1 MLFNSIDFLV
11 IFLPITFIV
20 FHTVPRQLRLIV
32 LIAAS
37 FVFYASSGLIPF
49 YFMCLSI
56 LWGFLTAYLFRA
68 EFPRPLATIIAI
80 SFPLWVLFMFR
91 YLDFTLDNFGV
102 PDDGR
107 DSLAFF
113 LEVLLPAGI
122 SFYTFQIIS
131 YTLDVRDGRIAR
143 DNNLIHVTAY
153 ISFFPQLI
161 AGPIVRYSSIKG
173 QLERLTRVDR
183 VTVNT
188 RLALKLITVGLAFKV
203 IIVDRLALYTE
214 SIDIANSDNALDF
227 LYVIFAYSFQ
237 IYYDFWAY
245 STIALGLGRLFGI
258 VLPRNFREPY
268 MSLNPRDF
276 WRRWHVTLSYWL
288 RDYVYLKLGGN
299 KSYTRNILIVFA
311 AVGLWHGAGWN
322 FIIWGLY
329 HAAFVL
335 LYTAS
340 KQYWDRVP
348 SVLQIALTFVIVSF
362 GWPLFFLD
370 APTYGHMLTTVF
382 QLSNFGFDF
391 FRPYHWAFLAII
403 AIWCFAMRE
412 TVWLYNRRPRFFID
426 SAFVHASVL
435 FGTALFF
442 DWSRTFIYFRF

>member
-1 MLFNSIDFLV
+1 MLFNSIDFLI
-11 IFLPITFIV
+11 IFLPITFVI
-20 FHTVPRQLRLIV
+20 FHTVPRQFRLIV

-37 FVFYASSGLIPF
+37 FIFYASSGLVPF

-56 LWGFLTAYLFRA
+56 LWGFATAYLFRSG
-68 EFPRPLATIIAI
+68 FPRSLATIIAV

-102 PDDGR
+102 PDSDR
-107 DSLAFF
+107 DSVAFF

-131 YTLDVRDGRIAR
+131 YTLDVRDNRIPR
-143 DNNLIHVTAY
+143 DPNLIHVTAY

-161 AGPIVRYSSIKG
+161 AGPIVRYSRIKG

-188 RLALKLITVGLAFKV
+188 RLALKLITVGLAVKV

-214 SIDIANSDNALDF
+214 TLDIAANDNTLDF

-276 WRRWHVTLSYWL
+276 WRRWHMTLSYWL

-299 KSYTRNILIVFA
+299 KNYTRNILIVFA

-329 HAAFVL
+329 HAVFVL
-335 LYTAS
+335 LYTATRPI
-340 KQYWDRVP
+340 WNRIP
-348 SVLQIALTFVIVSF
+348 PVLQIGLTFVIVSF

-370 APTYGHMLTTVF
+370 APTYWYMLSTMF
-382 QLSNFGFDF
+382 QFSNFGFEF
-391 FRPYHWAFLAII
+391 YRPYHWVFLALV
-403 AIWCFAMRE
+403 ATWCFTMRE
-412 TVWLYNRRPRFFID
+412 TVWLFNRRPRLIFD
-426 SAFVHASVL
+426 NPVSHASLLFVTVL
-435 FGTALFF
+435 LF